1 MSVATVVVP
10 VPASGDGLAV
20 SVAALLG
27 SKTVVLTGQFE
38 GTYVL
43 LASHDGATYVPAI
56 TFNSGGPEGVQAT
69 LDDAYNFV
77 RLRSSATPLGT
88 VTASVTAVTSGGMNY
103 FAALPIVAPG
113 ASGPQAVVDTWALFP
128 PTGLEAG
135 LNFACRGAFTGS
147 VVVEASS
154 DGVAVLP
161 ARGLQH
167 RTDSAEAP
175 LRGCRR
181 SSSCRFSRHRT
192 RSGTCA

>member
-27 SKTVVLTGQFE
+27 SKTVVLTGKFE

-77 RLRSSATPLGT
+77 RLRSSATPIGT
-88 VTASVTAVTSGGMNY
+88 VTASVTAMRVNS
-103 FAALPIVAPG
+103 
-113 ASGPQAVVDTWALFP
+113 ASNL
-128 PTGLEAG
+128 
-135 LNFACRGAFTGS
+135 
-147 VVVEASS
+147 
-154 DGVAVLP
+154 
-161 ARGLQH
+161 
-167 RTDSAEAP
+167 
-175 LRGCRR
+175 LRSLMSRLTP
-181 SSSCRFSRHRT
+181 SSST
-192 RSGTCA
+192 TCPSASTWGMT